1 MAIEDQVR
9 DFYDERGWQAD
20 SSGPTAVYGDAQLWE
35 DLRPCAAEYVSACR
49 RKVLEFLDRG
59 GELILDAGSGTI
71 QYPEYLEYSR
81 GFHKRVCVDVSQ
93 RAQAGEPLPALGA
106 GRLQQRHRDT
116 TPSPLIMQ
124 LATTPRVGRV
134 VGPGVGEHVQPLLDL
149 VALHT
154 IYHVDKD
161 QQETAVREL
170 VRVLKPGAT
179 AVVVYANPDRLV
191 ARLKALA
198 GRRKPSPDSG
208 PIYFF
213 AHPLAWWRRFSDEA
227 AIEIVPWRSLNANE
241 SRRLI
246 PDNALGAAM
255 FRAVLRFERT
265 FPRAAT
271 QLGCYPMIV
280 LTKQERT

>member
-20 SSGPTAVYGDAQLWE
+20 SSGPNAVYGDAQLWE

-93 RAQAGEPLPALGA
+93 RALDGAREKLGA
-106 GRLQQRHRDT
+106 RGDYVRA
-116 TPSPLIMQ
+116 S
-124 LATTPRVGRV
+124 
-134 VGPGVGEHVQPLLDL
+134 LLDL
-149 VALHT
+149 PFPDDHFDAAVTLHT

-227 AIEIVPWRSLNANE
+227 AIQIVPWRSLNANE

-246 PDNALGAAM
+246 PDNAVGVAM
-255 FRAVLRFERT
+255 FRALLRFERT